1 MPKTPFELFQNYLS
15 LKLHFTRENYNYFTY
30 GGKTNAKLESFA
42 KRKDKY
48 YFEKLSRKDD
58 AEKILLSNVL
68 DDPNKWIGEF
78 FDSKATV
85 EFEKV
90 EQSLT
95 YRFTQDL
102 SLLLENFNDN
112 FTVKGGQRP
121 HLLKLYDQG
130 LVCTHTMT
138 ILNMIVDYIPYW
150 DKKITD
156 TIVYPKTR
164 LKIVKL
170 QPFLSIDVKKFKKIA
185 KDKFFLYK

>member
-1 MPKTPFELFQNYLS
+1 MQKSAFELFQNYLS
-15 LKLHFTRENYNYFTY
+15 LKLHFTKDNYNYFTY
-30 GGKTNAKLESFA
+30 GGKTNAKIESFE

-58 AEKILLSNVL
+58 PEKILLSNIL
-68 DDPNKWIGEF
+68 DNPNKWIGEF
-78 FDSKATV
+78 FDSKAHA

-102 SLLLENFNDN
+102 GLLLENFNDN
-112 FTVKGGQRP
+112 FSVKSGQRP

-130 LVCTHTMT
+130 QISTHTMT
-138 ILNMIVDYIPYW
+138 ILNMIVNYIPYW
-150 DKKITD
+150 DKKISD

-164 LKIVKL
+164 LRIVKL
-170 QPFLSIDVKKFKKIA
+170 QPFLSVDIKKFKKIA
-185 KDKFFLYK
+185 KDKFFNN